1 MKTLAA
7 WIVCLALLC
16 TVCRAASTTQPR
28 SEKEKIE
35 ALIGIVHDMKDAKFV
50 RNGSEYDGPDAADH
64 MRTKWS
70 AGGSSIKTAR
80 DFIKLAASSS
90 SVSGKPYLI
99 RFKNGKEQTSAD
111 FLLGQLDRLEGRV
124 PATTAPTTSPSPP
137 R

>member
-1 MKTLAA
+1 MKTIAA
-7 WIVCLALLC
+7 CLLGLSVLFALC
-16 TVCRAASTTQPR
+16 GAAPTTQPR

-35 ALIGIVHDMKDAKFV
+35 ALIGVVHDMKDAKFI
-50 RNGSEYDGPDAADH
+50 RNGSEYDGPAAADH

-70 AGGSSIKTAR
+70 AGGSSIKTAK

-99 RFKNGKEQTSAD
+99 RFKGGKEQTSAE
-111 FLLGQLDRLEGRV
+111 FLLAQLDKLEGRA
-124 PATTAPTTSPSPP
+124 PGTAPSTASSA